1 VSFRN
6 LLGGLALI
14 VAVAVVIA
22 AIPDVKR
29 YIRIS
34 SM

>member
-1 VSFRN
+1 MKLTN
-6 LLGGLALI
+6 LLGGLALV
-14 VAVAVVIA
+14 VAAVVIISA
-22 AIPDVKR
+22 LPDIQR